1 VAALSA
7 LTASVG
13 LLPLTSTPA
22 NAAAVTVTRFA
33 GANRYGTASLIA
45 QGVFGTAD
53 PVIVTTG
60 LNFPDALAA
69 AYLAGVQNAPILLTD
84 PNVASP
90 ELLAAL
96 TALKTKNVIIVGG
109 TDAVSSS
116 VEATLD
122 TTTSTNALGGDLLT
136 TRISGPTR
144 YDTAAA
150 IDATPAATLV
160 GGYLGKKTAIL
171 ATGADF
177 PDALF
182 SGALSYSSHFPIVL
196 TDPAALSSQAQT
208 TLTTLGI
215 QQVIILGGTAAVSAA
230 VESTVNGLGITTVF
244 RAAGANRNDTAAKL
258 AA

>member
-1 VAALSA
+1 MRLRSRWLRIGGVAALSA

-208 TLTTLGI
+208 TLTTL
-215 QQVIILGGTAAVSAA
+215 VFSRSSSSAGPPQS
-230 VESTVNGLGITTVF
+230 VRRLSP
-244 RAAGANRNDTAAKL
+244 R
-258 AA
+258 